1 MINWYKER
9 CQKALHW
16 NSRKDK
22 LTFIP
27 VQLMAHKFA
36 KLKGVVSQ
44 QSSSLSVIF
53 LFTHPFS
60 LFNLT
65 ITQKLLLR
73 TFAPIA
79 TAHFFA
85 HVTHTSCIA
94 GHEGKHDAKGAN
106 MERES
111 VWHHGIAVDPGLLGN
126 VTQ

>member
-1 MINWYKER
+1 MKDHQQFVISISLVNEINEVTFVVFMINWYKER

-53 LFTHPFS
+53 PFTHPFS

-85 HVTHTSCIA
+85 HVTHTSCMA
-94 GHEGKHDAKGAN
+94 GHEGK
-106 MERES
+106 RC
-111 VWHHGIAVDPGLLGN
+111 
-126 VTQ
+126 